1 MRRGVAAV
9 GLGLAALTSVG
20 VAAPQVTTL
29 LATGTTWDG
38 TPLAY
43 PAGAARVTAMKIRL
57 EEGDAV
63 AFHCHP
69 VPTFG
74 YVLEGSIRVR
84 LKSGRERLFH
94 QGEALAEVVNTLHKG
109 VPVGGPVEF
118 VVFYARASGMEVSLA
133 ADDPR
138 CREQPPGS

>member
-1 MRRGVAAV
+1 MKLCSLLFTLGLVV
-9 GLGLAALTSVG
+9 VIGGLGPLLTSRSADDVRQFLDHF
-20 VAAPQVTTL
+20 V
-29 LATGTTWDG
+29 
-38 TPLAY
+38 
-43 PAGAARVTAMKIRL
+43 
-57 EEGDAV
+57 EEADAV

-118 VVFYARASGMEVSLA
+118 VVFYAGASGMEVSLA